1 MREQINTNQNK
12 TRMKTNKIPSPLISL
27 IPIVVLIILLIFSV
41 TTFGSDSL
49 SGGSQV
55 SLLIASSV
63 AISISMLFFKI
74 SWKDFE
80 IAITNNI
87 SGISTALVILL
98 IIGAL
103 SGTWM
108 ISGVVPTLIYY
119 GIEIIHPRF
128 FLVSTCV
135 ICALISVMTGSSW
148 TTIATIGIALL
159 GIGKAQGFHEG
170 WIAGAIISGAYFG
183 DKVSPLSDTTV
194 LASSVTNTPLFTH
207 IRFLMITT
215 VPSFIISLIIFAI
228 AGISYDVTN
237 TAHIIEFQQVLSSK
251 FNISFWLLLVPVITG
266 IMISKKVP
274 SLITLFLSTALAVI
288 FAIIFQPHLIFE
300 LAGTNVTGIQA
311 LYKGAFQ
318 MIYGSTSLD
327 AGNNEV
333 NSLIATRGM
342 AGMMSTI
349 WLIICAMCFGGA
361 MTASGMLGSLTST
374 LVRFTK
380 KRFGIVTS
388 SVVSGLL
395 LNVTT
400 ADQYMSIILLGNMF
414 KDIYKKNGFES
425 RLLSRTAEDAITVTS
440 PLIPWNTC
448 GMTQSTIL
456 NVPTIVYLPY
466 SFFNILS
473 PLMSIFISIIG
484 YKIFVRKDSLEEQFD
499 IDIEQYETEN
509 SH

>member
-1 MREQINTNQNK
+1 M
-12 TRMKTNKIPSPLISL
+12 
-27 IPIVVLIILLIFSV
+27 
-41 TTFGSDSL
+41 
-49 SGGSQV
+49 
-55 SLLIASSV
+55 
-63 AISISMLFFKI
+63 
-74 SWKDFE
+74 
-80 IAITNNI
+80 
-87 SGISTALVILL
+87 
-98 IIGAL
+98 
-103 SGTWM
+103 
-108 ISGVVPTLIYY
+108 
-119 GIEIIHPRF
+119 
-128 FLVSTCV
+128 
-135 ICALISVMTGSSW
+135 
-148 TTIATIGIALL
+148 

-194 LASSVTNTPLFTH
+194 LASSGTNTPLFTH

-237 TAHIIEFQQVLSSK
+237 TSHIIEFQQVLSSK

-300 LAGTNVTGIQA
+300 LTGTNVTGIQA

-425 RLLSRTAEDAITVTS
+425 RLRSRTAEDAITVTS

-473 PLMSIFISIIG
+473 PLMSIFILIIG

-499 IDIEQYETEN
+499 IDKEQYETEN